1 MIAKV
6 DRQACNSFFFKL
18 CQSLYFLHGAMLS
31 EYKEGK
37 EMSASPL
44 KSVNLNNITNMVTD
58 EKLNYALRRSPRKR
72 RHSCDE
78 QAQEVGRPDPM
89 PDPIASTQQEN
100 VGNVKQNDYLYYQLP
115 SSPTKRKLRLV
126 FDQSAPNKK
135 KRIVPLKSILKASK
149 YKNKGISPPSLDS
162 TKEEKNQ
169 NDCSSRITLA
179 KLIQCM
185 STLFPK
191 KDFPKLAEMVSIISS
206 GWS

>member
-1 MIAKV
+1 
-6 DRQACNSFFFKL
+6 
-18 CQSLYFLHGAMLS
+18 MLS

-149 YKNKGISPPSLDS
+149 YKHKGISPPSLDS